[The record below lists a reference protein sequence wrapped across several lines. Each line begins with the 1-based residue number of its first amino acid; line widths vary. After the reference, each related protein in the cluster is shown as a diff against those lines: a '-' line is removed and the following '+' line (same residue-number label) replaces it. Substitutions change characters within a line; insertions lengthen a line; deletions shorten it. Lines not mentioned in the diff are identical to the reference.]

1 MDTRPYNSTAGNRPC
16 VKLQALY
23 LCTHMHT
30 PFSIAQVLRTSSRRW
45 GTSRH
50 TAQRK
55 ASGAAT
61 AEQQMSY
68 AYPALAPHHVRSSRK
83 AYREG
88 AVRAL
93 ARGQYASLAR
103 PSLATHAVRCLRVCL
118 HHHASV
124 GSLHETAK
132 ETEPAARGRCGA
144 RSSRQGLKGSVCYV
158 QLW

>member
-1 MDTRPYNSTAGNRPC
+1 MLATSSAVPLHP
-16 VKLQALY
+16 
-23 LCTHMHT
+23 H
-30 PFSIAQVLRTSSRRW
+30 AQVMRHRSGAANFVEAGLTK
-45 GTSRH
+45 RH

-55 ASGAAT
+55 ASSAAM
-61 AEQQMSY
+61 AKQHISY
-68 AYPALAPHHVRSSRK
+68 AYPALAPSR
-83 AYREG
+83 AVVTQGTPRG

-103 PSLATHAVRCLRVCL
+103 PSLATHAVRCLRVDV

-158 QLW
+158 KLWSGDGGQHTLPST